1 MVDVKLVSKHV
12 LTQKHLSELRELHVL
27 LMLEIDEVVRLH
39 ARRVKVNRPTLH
51 SMMGLESQRPMK
63 KKHGCAQLPPPNV

>member
-1 MVDVKLVSKHV
+1 MVDVKLVNKHA
-12 LTQKHLSELRELHVL
+12 LTQKHLSVLRELHVL
-27 LMLEIDEVVRLH
+27 LRLAEVVRLH